1 MRSSFARHEEARSKH
16 ESLFGTKMTECD
28 LSSANG
34 SIVAVAFPDT
44 SFAIVSTLFPFRISH
59 VR

>member
-34 SIVAVAFPDT
+34 SIVAVFPDT
-44 SFAIVSTLFPFRISH
+44 SFAIVSTLFPFRIGH